1 MVKIIIA
8 THHRLAY
15 GFKDTIEYLLPNTV
29 EIIDINAYIEN
40 ISIENQIKDALSKF
54 SKDEQ
59 IFVFTDILSG
69 SVNQQFVKYIN
80 DYNIELITGVNLILI
95 MEIILSLDDKKMTKE
110 KIKEIIQNASSGI
123 VYVNEKIC
131 DLSINEEDD

>member
-29 EIIDINAYIEN
+29 DIIDINAYIEN

>member
-95 MEIILSLDDKKMTKE
+95 MEIVLSLDDKKMTKE

-131 DLSINEEDD
+131 DLSINGEDD